1 MWKSGSPIT
10 ALLGSRHGHTPEDC
24 PEAQA
29 RAAVLGG
36 PPDIDAEEL
45 AAEIY
50 KVMAAKAPKQRTAIP
65 RRTCAPRATVV
76 SHTHERAD
84 CRPWWRLDTSPSPR
98 VKRRSYAP
106 HPS

>member
-1 MWKSGSPIT
+1 MATRKKTAPKRKPAPLKIT
-10 ALLGSRHGHTPEDC
+10 AVMKR
-24 PEAQA
+24 A